1 MGFRFKFNP
10 LQNDPTNDQKRKYQA
25 LKEKYSNKVYLSP
38 EELVKDKEE
47 LDKEL
52 EKDQGLDIGAHK
64 DYAKKQAER
73 YAGKQAEKAGPE
85 AQGRR
90 I

>member
-1 MGFRFKFNP
+1 MKNP
-10 LQNDPTNDQKRKYQA
+10 L
-25 LKEKYSNKVYLSP
+25 YSKAMAAYNVLEPMAAHKFIQSFNKDAKKNKVKAVSLQ
-38 EELVKDKEE
+38 D
-47 LDKEL
+47 L

-73 YAGKQAEKAGPE
+73 YARKQAEKAGPE
-85 AQGRR
+85 APERR